1 MIEFDFALV
10 AKSQGELNADMLCEL
25 SNALFEVG
33 ANDCTVSASGSDIRI
48 EFDREADSYED
59 AVKSAMQ
66 QANQV
71 SGLTALSVANSQ

>member
-1 MIEFDFALV
+1 MKEFDFALV
-10 AKSQGELNADMLCEL
+10 AKFQGKLNTDTLCEL

-33 ANDCTVSASGSDIRI
+33 AHDCTVSASGSDIRI

-59 AVKSAMQ
+59 AVKRAMQ

-71 SGLTALSVANSQ
+71 SGLTTLSVANS